1 MGIRNSIKAV
11 AVCTLAAAMLSG
23 CGSVSNSSSS
33 VLQKD
38 TECMYQVAT
47 LQSLMQGY
55 YSTVTTAKDLKT
67 HGDIGLGTFE
77 NCNGEMIMLNGK
89 IYQAL
94 STGELKEVDD
104 STGIPF
110 ASVTEFEMD
119 LSQKLENISDIDSL
133 KNTLTKKISGHENTM
148 CAVKISGS
156 FNNVKFRSENPI
168 PENKNIS
175 LSEWLKDNQVEWTKS
190 NISGTIVAVYF
201 PNYLDGINTPGWHLH
216 FVSDDLT
223 CGGHLLE
230 VNLKSGKA
238 EYDITNEYKIVL
250 PDTQKFQN
258 LDLTLD
264 QKADIQKVEK

>member
-1 MGIRNSIKAV
+1 MIRKKIKAASICAFV
-11 AVCTLAAAMLSG
+11 VVMLSS
-23 CGSVSNSSSS
+23 CGDVSSSISSVSS
-33 VLQKD
+33 KD

-55 YSTVTTAKDLKT
+55 YSTVVTAKELKS
-67 HGDIGLGTFE
+67 HGNIGLGTFE
-77 NCNGEMIMLNGK
+77 NCNGEMIMLDGK

-94 STGELKEVDD
+94 NTGELKEVSD

-110 ASVTEFEMD
+110 ASVTEFDVD
-119 LSQKLENISDIDSL
+119 LSQKLENISDIDTL
-133 KNTLTKKISGHENTM
+133 KSTMTKKISGHENTM
-148 CAVKISGS
+148 CAVKISGT

-168 PENKNIS
+168 PENKDIS
-175 LSEWLKDNQVEWTKS
+175 LSNWLADNQVEWSKT
-190 NISGTIVAVYF
+190 NICGTIVAVYF
-201 PNYLDGINTPGWHLH
+201 PAYLDGINTPGWHLH

-230 VNLKSGKA
+230 VNMKSGKA

-250 PDTQKFQN
+250 PDTKKFQG

-264 QKADIQKVEK
+264 QKDDIQKVEK